1 MTTVTTGDG
10 WELLERERPLA
21 RVRRRLE
28 AAAGGDG
35 SVVVIEGPAGI
46 GKTSLL
52 RAAAADAA
60 ALGMQVLHARGDEV
74 LADGPFAAVRELLWP
89 HRGAAHGSPAAAVFD
104 DAAAAPADLDR
115 DAAIL
120 HGLYWTVADL
130 AEDRPALAIVDDAHW
145 LDGASLR
152 FLSYL
157 ASRIGSLAVVV
168 VAARRPAEGS
178 GWTAGDAPLDPD
190 PLGASVSEWVTL
202 APLSRAACDL
212 IVRDRLGPRADDELC
227 AHCHWATAGNPFYL
241 GALLGD
247 IEAIGGRPTTTTARA
262 ITDAG
267 SESIA
272 RSVRHRL
279 AALGDDCELLA
290 SAVAVLSSGTPLRV
304 AGTLAELDLTRAA
317 AAADRMR
324 SAGVLSDDEDPAF
337 AHPLV
342 RAAVAEALP
351 LFRRRALHRRAART
365 LLDETAD
372 PEAVAA
378 HLLAAE
384 PLGEQWAIDALRAA
398 AATSIGRGAPETA
411 VVYLRRA
418 LTEPPTPGQRLQ
430 LLRELGRA
438 EIVLPQAL
446 DSPALREALELAPGP
461 AQRAEVTLEL
471 AAGTVGRGITH
482 GLFELAEQTLDE
494 ADALDPNV
502 VKALEAIL
510 IGAAAPDLHCTRRV
524 LARTRMHFD
533 AARAGGYGDEPWLA
547 PSIAQTGPVLG
558 LLPAS
563 EASRLARA
571 VVDADRSLQLPITYV
586 GACGALYWSDDLERA
601 EQALDRGIAEA
612 QRRGSPAMFM
622 LLSVFGSAVALQRGE
637 LDAAEAHALRGHE
650 LFLELAPGSRG
661 NMFLA
666 QVLTIRGRPQAALDV
681 IASVTPEAIEI
692 HNWQDAIAL
701 AERGR
706 ARVWLGQLRP
716 GIDDLLAADAR
727 MRDGGCQL
735 SVLCDWAPTAIAAL
749 ARVGELETAETI
761 AQRELAQAES
771 FGAARRLSAAR
782 AALGGLR
789 PGADGERLLRD
800 AVALVRDSPARLQH
814 ATSLLALG
822 SWLISRGRLADAREP
837 LAQAL
842 ALGDRCGATTVATA
856 ALQQLRAAG
865 VRPRHESPDG
875 LESLT
880 ASELRTARM
889 AADGHSNRTIAQ
901 RLFVSTKTVETQL
914 SATYRKL
921 AIAGRRELMGA
932 LAPAG
937 TGRDR

>member
-1 MTTVTTGDG
+1 MTAVTTGDG
-10 WELLERERPLA
+10 GKLLEREWPLA
-21 RVRRRLE
+21 RVRGRLE
-28 AAAGGDG
+28 GAGDGTG
-35 SVVVIEGPAGI
+35 SVVLIEGPAGI

-52 RAAAADAA
+52 RACTTDAA

-74 LADGPFAAVRELLWP
+74 LADGSFAAVRELLWP

-104 DAAAAPADLDR
+104 DTAAAPADLDR
-115 DAAIL
+115 EAAIL
-120 HGLYWTVADL
+120 HGLYWAIADV
-130 AEDRPALAIVDDAHW
+130 AEDRPALAIVDDAQW
-145 LDGASLR
+145 LDGASVR

-157 ASRIGSLAVVV
+157 ASRIASLAVVV

-178 GWTAGDAPLDPD
+178 SWAVSDEPVDSD
-190 PLGASVSEWVTL
+190 PLGASASERVTL

-212 IVRDRLGPRADDELC
+212 IVRDRLGPRANDELC

-241 GALLGD
+241 HVLLRD
-247 IEAIGGRPTTTTARA
+247 IDAIGGRPTATTARA

-267 SESIA
+267 SEPIA
-272 RSVRHRL
+272 RGVRHRL

-290 SAVAVLSSGTPLRV
+290 SAVAVLSSQTPLRV
-304 AGTLAELDLTRAA
+304 AATLAELDLTRARA
-317 AAADRMR
+317 ATDRLR
-324 SAGVLSDDEDPAF
+324 SAGVLSDDDEPSF

-351 LFRRRALHRRAART
+351 VFRRRALHRRAARV
-365 LLDETAD
+365 LVDEAAD

-384 PLGEQWAIDALRAA
+384 PLGEPWAIDALRAA

-418 LTEPPTPGQRLQ
+418 LAEPPTPAQRVQ

-438 EIVLPQAL
+438 EIVLPQAR
-446 DSPALREALELAPGP
+446 DSPALREALELADDP
-461 AQRAEVTLEL
+461 AQRAEITLEL
-471 AAGTVGRGITH
+471 AAGMVGRGITD
-482 GLFELAEQTLDE
+482 GLFELVDEILGE
-494 ADALDPNV
+494 ADALDPNL

-510 IGAAAPDLHCTRRV
+510 IGAAAPDLDCTRRV

-533 AARAGGYGDEPWLA
+533 AARTGGYGDEPWLA

-563 EASRLARA
+563 GASRLARA
-571 VVDADRSLQLPITYV
+571 VVSADRSLQLPITYI

-622 LLSVFGSAVALQRGE
+622 LLSVFRSAVALQRGE

-666 QVLTIRGRPQAALDV
+666 QVLTTRGRPQAALDV
-681 IASVTPEAIEI
+681 IASVTPEAIEVR
-692 HNWQDAIAL
+692 NWQDAIAL

-706 ARVWLGQLRP
+706 ARIGLGQLRP

-727 MRDGGCQL
+727 MRDERCQL
-735 SVLCDWAPTAIAAL
+735 SVLCDWAPTAIEAL
-749 ARVGELETAETI
+749 SRVGDRESAETI

-771 FGAARRLSAAR
+771 FGAGRRLAAAR

-789 PGADGERLLRD
+789 PGADGERLLRES
-800 AVALVRDSPARLQH
+800 VALVRRSPARLQH
-814 ATSLLALG
+814 AMSLLALG
-822 SWLISRGRLADAREP
+822 DWLIARGRLADAREP
-837 LAQAL
+837 LVQAL
-842 ALGDRCGATTVATA
+842 QLADRSGATAVASVA
-856 ALQQLRAAG
+856 RQQLRATGA
-865 VRPRHESPDG
+865 RPRRESPDG
-875 LESLT
+875 PRSLT

-901 RLFVSTKTVETQL
+901 RLFLSTKTVEAQL

-921 AIAGRRELMGA
+921 AIAGRRELTEA
-932 LAPAG
+932 LAPMG
-937 TGRDR
+937 T